1 MQSHY
6 NKCVEFRLI
15 YLGRKGGGAEF
26 FSEFWDI
33 VQETNINQKITFISS
48 DYLQIPLQENRKL
61 VDLKVTTSIHSILKN
76 PLKIIAFI
84 KEISLI
90 YGKNVKAVNI
100 FIMPSPLDWFLVKL
114 AKMKKEKVIFI
125 VHEAVP
131 HTGDFW
137 PTKRSISWRISNAD
151 SLVTLSSFVTS
162 QLNQLST
169 EIPILTLWHP
179 IFQINKNSQHE
190 KMDIELNFSNNKPIL
205 LFIGRIKKYKGLDIL
220 INNEKEIKQLCNLVI
235 AGEGKIPKQ
244 LKWATRVNRWLSNHE
259 FTEIL
264 NLSQILI
271 FPYKD
276 ASQSGIIPM
285 AIDQNKH
292 IIVSRSGALVEQLKN
307 YRNVEIFDFEN
318 PNSMVVAI
326 QNTIG
331 KLRKQPSPTIIG
343 QNSSDFKSFFI
354 NLIDFSSEGI

>member
-1 MQSHY
+1 MQSPY
-6 NKCVEFRLI
+6 NNGVEFRII

-26 FSEFWDI
+26 FSEIWNI
-33 VQETNINQKITFISS
+33 VQESNFTQKITFIGSN
-48 DYLQIPLQENRKL
+48 YLQIPLKENKKL
-61 VDLKVTTSIHSILKN
+61 VDLKITTSIHSILKN
-76 PLKIIAFI
+76 PLKIIVFF
-84 KEISLI
+84 KEISFI

-137 PTKRSISWRISNAD
+137 PTKRSIAWRISHAD
-151 SLVTLSSFVTS
+151 SLVTLSSFVTN
-162 QLNQLST
+162 QLKQLST
-169 EIPILTLWHP
+169 KIPILTLWHP
-179 IFQINKNSQHE
+179 IFQMKKISQYE
-190 KMDIELNFSNNKPIL
+190 KVDMHLNLSNNKPIL
-205 LFIGRIKKYKGLDIL
+205 LFIGRVKKYKGLEIL
-220 INNEKEIKQLCNLVI
+220 INNEKEIRQLCNLVI

-244 LKWATRVNRWLSNHE
+244 LKWATRINRWLLNHE
-259 FTEIL
+259 FTEII
-264 NLSQILI
+264 NLSQMLI

-276 ASQSGIIPM
+276 ASQSGIIPI
-285 AIDQNKH
+285 AIKQKKH
-292 IIVSRSGALVEQLKN
+292 IIASRSGALVEQLEK

-318 PNSMVVAI
+318 PDSLIVAI

-331 KLRKQPSPTIIG
+331 KLQGQPSPTIIG
-343 QNSSDFKSFFI
+343 HDSSDFKIFLT